1 MTDTINGRSTDAV
14 IELALPASIIV
25 GLRERVAVADLS
37 DFFGRAMPAVAAEF
51 ARLGIT
57 PAGPP
62 TAVYRHE
69 IGHDFDVT
77 VGFPVA
83 GPPENTDGLVV
94 ETLPAGQAVRVEH
107 VGAYETLPAAYAA
120 LSAWFGAHQLMP
132 PAMMWEEYL
141 VGPGSGD
148 ESGFRTRVV
157 YPLS

>member
-1 MTDTINGRSTDAV
+1 MTETIRGPSTDAV
-14 IELALPASIIV
+14 VEFTLPASVIV

-51 ARLGIT
+51 ARLRIT
-57 PAGPP
+57 PVGPP

-69 IGHDFDVT
+69 AGHDFDVT

-83 GPPENTDGLVV
+83 APSTKAGGLVV

-120 LSAWFGAHQLMP
+120 LSAWFAAHQLTP
-132 PAMMWEEYL
+132 PDVMWEQYL
-141 VGPGSGD
+141 AGPGDTD